1 MIVWW
6 TKNRR
11 LHLVWP
17 ILGLKNR
24 ERKKSERGKR
34 ERATKGEKH
43 LLFPSRGVFFFL
55 TNSEQRWRFYF
66 FLFLS
71 VLLLSSCH
79 RGGGRFLYSRLFLNR
94 FKLERIFSQIQINR
108 HAGGVPGPWEPKGEA
123 VLVLESIQL
132 SPLLCFLPATSAFVT
147 VCWRRGPLGWP
158 WW

>member
-1 MIVWW
+1 MVVVGFCIVD
-6 TKNRR
+6 
-11 LHLVWP
+11 
-17 ILGLKNR
+17 
-24 ERKKSERGKR
+24 S
-34 ERATKGEKH
+34 
-43 LLFPSRGVFFFL
+43 
-55 TNSEQRWRFYF
+55 
-66 FLFLS
+66 
-71 VLLLSSCH
+71 
-79 RGGGRFLYSRLFLNR
+79 FLNR